1 MQNEIQTQVDRA
13 LRDAES
19 KTLKIQQEIGDLHDQ
34 IRELTQQFTV
44 MKSNVQGM
52 LTDEFEKVNKNFVN
66 YGRQLDSKE
75 QRLQAEIDKLKA
87 EIDAQ
92 EEAGPTRLNVG
103 IRGGG
108 GANAD
113 EVEQLKKTVAQHQE
127 VLQRAN
133 QEIVNLRNSI
143 QAVLELEP

>member
-87 EIDAQ
+87 ELDAQ

>member
-75 QRLQAEIDKLKA
+75 QRLQAEIDKMKA
-87 EIDAQ
+87 E
-92 EEAGPTRLNVG
+92 R
-103 IRGGG
+103 
-108 GANAD
+108 
-113 EVEQLKKTVAQHQE
+113 
-127 VLQRAN
+127 
-133 QEIVNLRNSI
+133 
-143 QAVLELEP
+143 

>member
-133 QEIVNLRNSI
+133 QEIVNLRNSV